1 MSHKQIYAIRDNTA
15 RMIIGGLHLFA
26 HEAAAVRFFG
36 DVAGDPQTM
45 VARHINDHELICCG
59 VLNEET
65 GVIEDD
71 TAKLVITGAAWKA
84 AQAPVEG
91 EETK

>member
-1 MSHKQIYAIRDNTA
+1 MRFGTIRHEWLLA
-15 RMIIGGLHLFA
+15 VCICSRMTRRQS
-26 HEAAAVRFFG
+26 VFFG

-65 GVIEDD
+65 GVIVDD

-84 AQAPVEG
+84 AQTPVEG
-91 EETK
+91 EENK